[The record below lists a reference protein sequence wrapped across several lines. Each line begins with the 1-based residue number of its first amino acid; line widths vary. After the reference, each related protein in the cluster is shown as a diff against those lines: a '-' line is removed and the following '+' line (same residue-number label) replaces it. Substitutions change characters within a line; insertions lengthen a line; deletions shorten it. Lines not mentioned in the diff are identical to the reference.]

1 MKAVS
6 AQIKLL
12 FKRKS
17 FILTLT
23 FMMLYSIMVFIINC
37 IKSFNNNIIE
47 VKAAK
52 YLFLGSDFLNL
63 PFILYSLIFPIIAV
77 LPFADSYF
85 EERKN
90 KTTEFCLMRLSGSTY
105 YFSKMITV
113 FFSGFIVNFVPLLT
127 NMLLNFIAFPIDS
140 SIDATN
146 FSYVNSHL
154 FTTVMET
161 GLFKDLF
168 AGNMYLYN
176 LLYLILASV
185 SSGLIAVI
193 VYQFSFFYNKSRIL
207 LNCSF
212 FIIYSFINILFGTVG
227 LDEFCLEN
235 YIFASRF
242 YRDQSVRGVIVTFSL
257 LILTA
262 VIPTLFIKNRLRNI
276 YD

>member
-23 FMMLYSIMVFIINC
+23 FMMLYSITVFIINC
-37 IKSFNNNIIE
+37 IKNFNNNIVA

-52 YLFLGSDFLNL
+52 YLFLGSDFLNT
-63 PFILYSLIFPIIAV
+63 PFMLYSLIFPIIAV
-77 LPFADSYF
+77 LPYADSYF

-146 FSYVNSHL
+146 FSYVYSHL
-154 FTTVMET
+154 FTTVIET

-193 VYQFSFFYNKSRIL
+193 VYQLSFFYNKSRIL

-212 FIIYSFINILFGTVG
+212 FIIYSFINIIFGAVG
-227 LDEFCLEN
+227 LEEFCLEN

-242 YRDQSVRGVIVTFSL
+242 YCDQSVRGFIVTFSL